1 MKKISKHIEITILPH
16 TTVDDMTHLRLTGT
30 TVGAK
35 VLCTE
40 YTPYKSKKELFL
52 ADSKYKQN
60 AMNILSKKLVESAV
74 NNPWQ
79 RY

>member
-1 MKKISKHIEITILPH
+1 MP
-16 TTVDDMTHLRLTGT
+16 HLRRTGT

-35 VLCTE
+35 VVFTE

-60 AMNILSKKLVESAV
+60 VINILRKNWPKRDVQQLYMPQMMQMS
-74 NNPWQ
+74 
-79 RY
+79 